1 MFVNLAED
9 IAEDFAEHQACV
21 EDAIYEVQSSTSAL
35 ARVFQNAAN
44 ARYRASHR
52 GAFMRGGQRARN
64 RMPKNVVP
72 LPGVDNA
79 APDKRWWEKT
89 KAEVGLDTHGKT
101 AGKRRT
107 NPLVD
112 CDTSTEVV
120 FAATEKCTALD
131 KLARRLLSSGYRG
144 RRYRDDGLSR
154 GGEFAANGVKPSPE
168 RIETMKQRMVRVHR
182 MARKAEQLT
191 LAGLG

>member
-1 MFVNLAED
+1 MFQNLAED
-9 IAEDFAEHQACV
+9 IAEDFAQHQA
-21 EDAIYEVQSSTSAL
+21 DADASVYEVQCFTGAL

-44 ARYRASHR
+44 ARYRASKR

-72 LPGVDNA
+72 LPGVDHTGLS
-79 APDKRWWEKT
+79 KQRWERSKQD
-89 KAEVGLDTHGKT
+89 VGLDTHGKT

-107 NPLVD
+107 NALVD
-112 CDTSTEVV
+112 CETSTEVI
-120 FAATEKCTALD
+120 FTATEKCTALD
-131 KLARRLLSSGYRG
+131 KMARRLLSSGYRG

-154 GGEFAANGVKPSPE
+154 GGEFAANGVKPSLRTE
-168 RIETMKQRMVRVHR
+168 RDVQRLVVQMH
-182 MARKAEQLT
+182 RKAEQLS